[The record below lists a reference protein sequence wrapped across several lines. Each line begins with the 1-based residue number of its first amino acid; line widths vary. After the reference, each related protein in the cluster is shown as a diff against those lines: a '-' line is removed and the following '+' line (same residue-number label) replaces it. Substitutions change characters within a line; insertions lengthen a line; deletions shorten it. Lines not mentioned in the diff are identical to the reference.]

1 MTGLVRRSVCFLV
14 LILLARTVPSQIATA
29 SLENGTNRVSK
40 ASQVS
45 PWIDGIRLLG
55 FSSYTNGGGRFWM
68 EYRAPVIPYFRKR
81 KDALSDEI
89 SNMSHGAGV
98 VGVFQI
104 ERQPGENL
112 ENARNRLLASVT
124 NIEASFSATNLQVY
138 STRDNETN
146 VTVLMDKT
154 FYHKDVIL
162 INESYSK
169 MKRFHD
175 EAVRELA
182 VASSACDKI
191 TKAIKARYGLVNDYF
206 IEMSL
211 LQKAAPQ

>member
-1 MTGLVRRSVCFLV
+1 MSRFPLVPLTLVLV
-14 LILLARTVPSQIATA
+14 LIFLARTARCQNEHSGAGNEI
-29 SLENGTNRVSK
+29 NRGTK
-40 ASQVS
+40 APQVS

-162 INESYSK
+162 L
-169 MKRFHD
+169 HQP
-175 EAVRELA
+175 AQ
-182 VASSACDKI
+182 I
-191 TKAIKARYGLVNDYF
+191 T
-206 IEMSL
+206 
-211 LQKAAPQ
+211 